1 MRLPIYLAS
10 ALTLLFGSAAHAQ
23 SPVVP
28 AAPHVTV
35 GADLKQLIF
44 DWNPVLLA
52 THYQVLVNADGH
64 SGYTPLGDPIPAT
77 QTRATIGIA
86 VHLQRWANALYI
98 VSACNLAGCHDSAP
112 IFPRDQML
120 DTIGYFKAS
129 NSDASDQ
136 FGYALALSSDGST
149 LAVTSHNEASIATG
163 INGTQSD
170 NSSPNSGAVFV
181 FRRISGHWQQEAYIK
196 GVTLANWFGWSF
208 APYPQT
214 LSLNNDGSMLVIAEP
229 LHDTNGVGTA
239 GEVGIYRR
247 ASNGSW
253 SRSAALHAPD
263 ITPAGYFGQSVDVSL
278 DGLTLRVAALQ
289 PRINGA
295 GVGTTYLYKR
305 TGNTWALTNTFAP
318 YYPGDR
324 CEYGR
329 MSGDG
334 NTLVSNCVKPDNT
347 NRVIT
352 LKHSGASWVH
362 APDVSLP
369 DQSTQPFALNSAGT
383 VLALVDDNAVGVYRW
398 SGSAWTRESLIPAP
412 NLTTDI
418 FVGFGQAMAFDK
430 AGNTLAIGDYNS
442 PAGGA
447 GVMTAASQSNTH
459 DGAVFVYGHTSS
471 ASKPWVLRSVVKA
484 PNPANQDLFGISL
497 ALCGTGRTLAVGAYR
512 ESSAAR
518 GIDGNR
524 TNAGA
529 PESGAV
535 YLY

>member
-1 MRLPIYLAS
+1 MRLPIYVAS
-10 ALTLLFGSAAHAQ
+10 ALTLLVCSAAGAQ
-23 SPVVP
+23 TPVRP
-28 AAPHVTV
+28 AAPQVTV
-35 GADLKQLIF
+35 GADIKQLIF
-44 DWNPVLLA
+44 DWSPVPLA
-52 THYQVLVNADGH
+52 TKYQVLVNADGH
-64 SGYTPLGDPIPAT
+64 SGYVPLGAPLPAT
-77 QTRATIGIA
+77 QTSATIGIA

-98 VSACNLAGCHDSAP
+98 VSACNVAGCHDSAP

-120 DTIGYFKAS
+120 DAIGYFKAS
-129 NSDASDQ
+129 NSDPGDQ
-136 FGYALALSSDGST
+136 FGYALALSNDGGT
-149 LAVTSHNEASIATG
+149 LAVTSQNEASIATG
-163 INGTQSD
+163 INGNQSD

-181 FRRISGHWQQEAYIK
+181 YRRISRHWRQEAYIK
-196 GVTLANWFGWSF
+196 GATLATWFGWSF

-214 LSLNNDGSMLVIAEP
+214 LSLNSDGSLLVIAEP
-229 LHDTNGVGTA
+229 LHDTNGVGTS

-278 DGLTLRVAALQ
+278 DGLTLRVTALQ
-289 PRINGA
+289 PRNGGV

-305 TGNTWALTNTFAP
+305 TGNAWALTNTFAP
-318 YYPGDR
+318 YYGGDH
-324 CEYGR
+324 CEYVR
-329 MSGDG
+329 MSSDG
-334 NTLVSNCVKPDNT
+334 NTLVSNCAKPDGT
-347 NRVIT
+347 FRVVT
-352 LKHSGASWVH
+352 LKHSGTNWVH
-362 APDVSLP
+362 APDISLP
-369 DQSTQPFALNSAGT
+369 DQSTQPLAMNSAGT
-383 VLALVDDNAVGVYRW
+383 LLALVDNSAVGVYRW
-398 SGSAWTRESLIPAP
+398 SGTAWIRESLIPAP

-442 PAGGA
+442 PAAGA
-447 GVMTAASQSNTH
+447 GVMTAATQSNAH

-471 ASKPWVLRSVVKA
+471 VSKPWVLRSVVKA
-484 PNPANQDLFGISL
+484 PNPANQDVFGIAL

-529 PESGAV
+529 PQSGAV